1 MVTFVQVIA
10 PKALMLAQN
19 LNIGNPETLLQ
30 TLDMFSLVLKDQI
43 WSQSGFNFYSYIFP
57 LQYLL

>member
-1 MVTFVQVIA
+1 
-10 PKALMLAQN
+10 MLAQN